1 MSNLSDLLPAGAGA
15 KSADFVATGTLG
27 SGVTVVLKSD
37 GTVEAV
43 AIAQSFGSPT
53 VFTTG
58 WVGEATPLYDSAS
71 GKVVVAWRPVYSP
84 DYGTVVVGTVSGTSI
99 SFGTPVVFQSAST
112 ADITL
117 TYDSANGKV
126 VIAYTTSVP
135 FLSGRAIVGT
145 VSGTSIS
152 FGTSA
157 LFHSN
162 QAAHADSTY
171 DSANGKH
178 IIAFQDR
185 LTDGYGKVVVG
196 TVSGTSISF
205 GSVITW
211 FTPGDALE
219 IIAVYDS
226 ANGKVVLGAALS
238 SSYQVSVGTVSGT
251 SISFGSLV
259 QAVATNV
266 NWGAS
271 VYDPNS
277 GKIIILYQDFN
288 NSSYGTAVVGTVSGT
303 TMSFGS
309 PVVFES
315 ASTFAIYG
323 IYNPIDNTIVVV
335 YCDSGNASRG
345 TLIIGTVSGNSISF
359 GSPTVFN
366 TTTTSTCSGVY
377 DPNNQKIPIFYGQST
392 IDSESVVFQPPI
404 SNSAD
409 FIGIT
414 AEAISNG
421 ATGPVNVYGGINEAQ
436 TGLTIGADYYVQ
448 DDGSIFTIVS
458 AVKVG
463 KAISATTINMMD
475 LT

>member
-1 MSNLSDLLPAGAGA
+1 MSNLTDLLPAGAGG
-15 KSADFVATGTLG
+15 KQVDFVASGTLS
-27 SGVTVVLKSD
+27 SGQTVVLKSD

-71 GKVVVAWRPVYSP
+71 GKVVVTWRPVYSP

-238 SSYQVSVGTVSGT
+238 SSYQVRVGTVSGT

-259 QAVATNV
+259 QAGPAVDNV
-266 NWGAS
+266 TS
-271 VYDPNS
+271 VYDPSS
-277 GKIIILYQDFN
+277 GKVLIFYEDTN
-288 NSSYGTAVVGTVSGT
+288 NSQYGTVVVGTVSGT
-303 TMSFGS
+303 SMSFGI

-315 ASTFAIYG
+315 ARSLRARG
-323 IYNPIDNTIVVV
+323 IYNPIDDTIVVV
-335 YCDSGNASRG
+335 YTDGGNSTRP
-345 TLIIGTVSGNSISF
+345 TLIIGTVSGTSISF
-359 GSPTVFN
+359 GSPTVFE
-366 TTTTSTCSGVY
+366 TTTNNYSSGGVY
-377 DPNNQKIPIFYGQST
+377 DTNNEKIAIIYTNNQVNAKGL
-392 IDSESVVFQPPI
+392 VFQPPI
-404 SNSAD
+404 TNSSN

-414 AEAISNG
+414 DEAIANASTG
-421 ATGPVNVYGGINEAQ
+421 AVIVQGGVSEKV
-436 TGLTIGADYYVQ
+436 TGLTPNQTYYVQ
-448 DDGSIFTIVS
+448 DNGTLSTTVSSVPAGRALSSTSILL
-458 AVKVG
+458 KG
-463 KAISATTINMMD
+463 
-475 LT
+475 